1 MKYRKFRFSV
11 QLVIATIVLPASIM
25 LPLML
30 VWEFG
35 TSEFLFYWQ
44 TYPHLTV
51 YPAKFLWAAGIC
63 LVLAWNFVP
72 FSRRRRRDLSAVLL
86 VAICSATVVVLA
98 EERGDKMM
106 ILEFNA
112 ATRDAYCMKEL
123 LEAAAGAAAP
133 ECEHA
138 AVEEPISWQAGN
150 DVLFSR
156 GFWTK
161 THGSL
166 WPVTSYSR
174 IAYLYTVWAMIFLII
189 LAFAMIRF
197 TPPRLY
203 SKTPQVRYGS
213 LHIIGVVL
221 LVAWIPFRG
230 FYNATI
236 KANLF
241 SADYGLAAELPSV
254 GAPEVILM
262 FFFVIFLIY
271 AWFRVFEIDDRF
283 LSYVV
288 QVLPIAAFA
297 ALLRFPETAGAL
309 FGFKPFSHVVVAGWV
324 VLVMFMIW
332 FPFINQRRR

>member
-1 MKYRKFRFSV
+1 MKYRNFRLFV
-11 QLVIATIVLPASIM
+11 QLLLAIVVLPAATA

-35 TSEFLFYWQ
+35 ISEFLFYWES
-44 TYPHLTV
+44 YPHLTV

-63 LVLAWNFVP
+63 LILAWSFVP
-72 FSRRRRRDLSAVLL
+72 FSRRRKRDLVAVLL
-86 VAICSATVVVLA
+86 VAIAFATIVVFA

-123 LEAAAGAAAP
+123 VQVTAGSAP
-133 ECEHA
+133 PVCAHV

-156 GFWTK
+156 NYWTR

-166 WPVTSYSR
+166 WQVTSYSR
-174 IAYLYTVWAMIFLII
+174 LAYLYTVWAMIFLII
-189 LAFAMIRF
+189 VAFSMIRF
-197 TPPRLY
+197 TPPRLF
-203 SKTPQVRYGS
+203 SKIPQLRYGS
-213 LHIIGVVL
+213 LHIIGVVI

-236 KANLF
+236 KAQLF
-241 SADYGLAAELPSV
+241 SPDYGLAADLPSV

-262 FFFVIFLIY
+262 FLFVIFLLY

-297 ALLRFPETAGAL
+297 ALLRFPETAGTL

-324 VLVMFMIW
+324 VLVIFLIW
-332 FPFINQRRR
+332 FPFINLRRR